1 MPLRSINLSISTCLP
16 TNKLPS
22 ALALVALTSGM
33 GSSKQ
38 SFNPKVMSEK
48 KFKRQTGESLNM
60 HIVLKMKVEM
70 MIILIVMMANMIIYE
85 L

>member
-1 MPLRSINLSISTCLP
+1 MMIYKIVIHPSLYINMSLRSINLSIFDTNKCLP
-16 TNKLPS
+16 TNKLPR

-48 KFKRQTGESLNM
+48 KFKRQTGESLNT
-60 HIVLKMKVEM
+60 HIL
-70 MIILIVMMANMIIYE
+70 
-85 L
+85 